1 MRYAEFRQHWQD
13 RLNSLPL
20 KAAFGDKQFKEM
32 MAGWGLTTSDE
43 DLKKIRPLV
52 AGTYCLAEDEHLF
65 YEWVD
70 EHEKALAEF
79 LSDEERLKDA
89 LMDEWANYECA
100 YTGNWKGGLSALF
113 NEEEIEN
120 NGLLKKVLP
129 VAWKE
134 YIERCES

>member
-13 RLNSLPL
+13 RLNRLPF

-32 MAGWGLTTSDE
+32 MAEWGLTTSED

-100 YTGNWKGGLSALF
+100 YTGNWKEGLLALF
-113 NEEEIEN
+113 DEEEIEN
-120 NGLLKKVLP
+120 NALLKKVFP
-129 VAWKE
+129 SAWKE
-134 YIERCES
+134 YLARCE